1 MYLDPSRADVH
12 LVVQLVHRLVL
23 FWLDMFSWGP
33 GYEMHMQ
40 NINHNF
46 LYETYYKEWCL
57 LSLKDLEADCW
68 MTIWL
73 DDNMSN
79 VITCNLV
86 G

>member
-40 NINHNF
+40 NINQNF